1 MKKEVIDRIDSMLV
15 GEELK
20 PLIEKEDEKGE
31 KDEIDESIL
40 EPNEVG
46 IKPGEYNN
54 LSTGLRRIQFRLEKA
69 NTPQKYVDAFEVV
82 RQLINKFP
90 LKSKVIWQTV
100 ADSYSIRFGGTGI
113 AADSVS
119 LQPTVEEY
127 PE

>member
-69 NTPQKYVDAFEVV
+69 NTPQKYVDAFEVIQ
-82 RQLINKFP
+82 QLITRFP

-100 ADSYSIRFGGTGI
+100 ASVYGIRFGN
-113 AADSVS
+113 ASV
-119 LQPTVEEY
+119 PTAEMSGEV
-127 PE
+127 